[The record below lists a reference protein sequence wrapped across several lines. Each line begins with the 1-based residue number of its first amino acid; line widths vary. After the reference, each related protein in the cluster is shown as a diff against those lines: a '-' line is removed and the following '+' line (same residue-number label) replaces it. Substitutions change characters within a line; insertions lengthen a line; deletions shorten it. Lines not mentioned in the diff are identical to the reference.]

1 MRILVTGSGGFIG
14 RELLDFFLNDG
25 VSVIA
30 TYRNTKPEVPDIS
43 SKKIELVR
51 LDLSVDNLEKIGA
64 VDVIVHAAAH
74 THLIPDSTAYDYNR
88 SNVVATLNLADY
100 AKTLPPKLFIYLSS
114 FSVYGD
120 ITTGELDEDTLFN
133 KPQMYGVSKF
143 MCEHILREH
152 SGYFPSVCI
161 RLPGVVGKGSFV
173 PWLGKILR
181 KAGRNEP
188 IQIYNSDS
196 LFNNVVDVTELHR
209 FISLVIKNGFDSFEY
224 VNLAA
229 SEPIMIR
236 EVIDII
242 ISLTESRSEIIKQ
255 ETRRQ
260 SFYVK
265 TDKVRRIFGF
275 EPEITKII
283 ISRYVKESIPYL

>member
-1 MRILVTGSGGFIG
+1 MRILLTGSGGFIG
-14 RELLDFFLNDG
+14 RGLLDFFLSDG
-25 VSVIA
+25 VSIIA

-43 SKKIELVR
+43 NKKIELVR
-51 LDLSVDNLEKIGA
+51 LDLSVDNLEKLGA

-74 THLIPDSTAYDYNR
+74 THLIPDSTAHDYNR

-100 AKTLPPKLFIYLSS
+100 AKAFSPKLFVYLSA
-114 FSVYGD
+114 FAVYGD
-120 ITTGELDEDTLFN
+120 VTTKEVDEDTTFN
-133 KPQMYGVSKF
+133 KPGMYGVSKF
-143 MCEHILREH
+143 MCEHILREN

-161 RLPGVVGKGSFV
+161 RLPGVVGKGDFK
-173 PWLGKILR
+173 PWLGKTLR

-188 IQIYNSDS
+188 IRIYNSDS
-196 LFNNVVDVTELHR
+196 LFNNVVHLTELHR
-209 FISLVIKNGFDSFEY
+209 FISLVIKNGFDGFEY
-224 VNLAA
+224 INLAA

-242 ISLTESRSEIIKQ
+242 ISLTESKSEIIKQ
-255 ETRRQ
+255 ETSKQ

-275 EPEITKII
+275 EPEITKTI
-283 ISRYVKESIPYL
+283 ISRYVNENIPYL